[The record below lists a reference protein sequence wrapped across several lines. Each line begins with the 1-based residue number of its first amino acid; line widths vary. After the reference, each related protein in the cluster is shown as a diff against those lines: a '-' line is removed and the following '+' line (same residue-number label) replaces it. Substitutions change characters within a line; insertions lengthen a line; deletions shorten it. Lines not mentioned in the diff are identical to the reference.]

1 MDALTASLAV
11 SAAALGGTGALHC
24 LAMCAAPCTALCGRS
39 RRDWATF
46 LLARWAG
53 YAAAGALAAGVVS
66 AAASW
71 FATSRA
77 IAPLWV
83 LLQGATLLLA
93 LWWLATGRPVP
104 AMSGAAA
111 STTAPLRWIGKTAR
125 PARPALAGAL
135 WAAWPCALLHS
146 ALVLSALAPSAAGGA
161 LVMTAF
167 AAASTPGVLGLAGLA
182 RLRGMLA
189 RRGVVVHEAA
199 WQAAALRMAGALMLS
214 LAALGWSG
222 QAHTPVFCAT

>member
-1 MDALTASLAV
+1 MDALTVSLAV

-24 LAMCAAPCTALCGRS
+24 LAMCAAPCTALCERS
-39 RRDWATF
+39 QRDWAAF
-46 LLARWAG
+46 LLARCG
-53 YAAAGALAAGVVS
+53 SYAAAGALAAGVVS

-71 FATSRA
+71 FAASRA

-104 AMSGAAA
+104 AMNSTAAPA
-111 STTAPLRWIGKTAR
+111 VPVRWVGRAALSTR
-125 PARPALAGAL
+125 PAVAGAL

-146 ALVLSALAPSAAGGA
+146 ALVLSALAPTAASGA

-167 AAASTPGVLGLAGLA
+167 AVASTPGVLGLAGLA
-182 RLRGMLA
+182 RLRRVLA

-199 WQAAALRMAGALMLS
+199 WQAAALRMAGALMLA

-222 QAHTPVFCAT
+222 QAHTPVFCAV